1 LQPVGFE
8 FVRPNYRRQ
17 AASLS
22 YSNKKSCRKLVENT
36 APLPHNSV
44 ELNSMEPMRELGRMM
59 VFAGAALAAVGALV
73 WLAARPG
80 GLPLR
85 LGRLPGDIAV
95 QGKHGSFYFPV
106 VTCILLSVALT
117 LILWLVQWLKR

>member
-1 LQPVGFE
+1 
-8 FVRPNYRRQ
+8 
-17 AASLS
+17 
-22 YSNKKSCRKLVENT
+22 
-36 APLPHNSV
+36 
-44 ELNSMEPMRELGRMM
+44 MRELGRMM

-73 WLAARPG
+73 WLVAQRG
-80 GLPLR
+80 GFPFR
-85 LGRLPGDIAV
+85 LGRLPGDIAY

>member
-1 LQPVGFE
+1 MN
-8 FVRPNYRRQ
+8 VRDVTLPE
-17 AASLS
+17 AVSLA
-22 YSNKKSCRKLVENT
+22 NW
-36 APLPHNSV
+36 V
-44 ELNSMEPMRELGRMM
+44 ELEAVEPMRELGRMM
-59 VFAGAALAAVGALV
+59 FFAGAALAAAGALV

-80 GLPLR
+80 GFPLR
-85 LGRLPGDIAV
+85 LGRLPGDIAY

>member
-1 LQPVGFE
+1 LLWGIDRAKITLRIPRE
-8 FVRPNYRRQ
+8 S
-17 AASLS
+17 AKS
-22 YSNKKSCRKLVENT
+22 YVELKLVE
-36 APLPHNSV
+36 
-44 ELNSMEPMRELGRMM
+44 SMRDLGRLM
-59 VFAGAALAAVGALV
+59 VFAGVALAALGALV

-85 LGRLPGDIAV
+85 LGRLPGDIAY

-106 VTCILLSVALT
+106 VTCILLSLALT